1 MDEDLLLDLEDLGGD
16 DDFDDLQDVK
26 QEEESG
32 TGTADNSLGG
42 GFMDGVEYAPPKGEL
57 DELHS
62 TARLTSSKL
71 YKDVLERIAQFSGKD
86 RKPGENFGPVEEDPE
101 YRLIVSSNNLTAEI
115 DNEILIVYKFIRDH
129 YAPRFVELE
138 SLVVHPLDYARI
150 VSVVGNDMDV
160 AAVDARI
167 KAFLPTP
174 IVMSVTIAVSQN
186 KGRPLSDAELATVM
200 DSCAMILELDASK
213 RKIQEYVESR
223 MSFIAPNL
231 SILLGSNL
239 AAKLMGVAGG
249 LKSLSKIPACD
260 IIVLG
265 KAAKMNMGLSSA
277 SEHKH
282 EGLVYQSDMIATI
295 PQEFKRKAARV
306 LSAKVCLVARM
317 DHNRS
322 STDGAHG
329 LKLRE
334 EVQAKINDSQK
345 PPPGKSIKALPIP
358 DEGPKKRR
366 GGKKFRAE
374 KDRTKQSELSKAAN
388 RMAFGV
394 AEDEIGYESGSTRGM
409 GLVGAETGKVRV
421 AQADTRQKVNMAKK
435 HQKNWGSQSGAMSG
449 LASSVAFTPV
459 KGIEL
464 ENPEAAAMRAQ
475 ASAGKYF
482 SGATFFKRPADPDA
496 NGDGRPSKSA
506 KTAP

>member
-1 MDEDLLLDLEDLGGD
+1 MDEDLLLDLEELGGD
-16 DDFDDLQDVK
+16 EDFDELQDVK
-26 QEEESG
+26 EEDAA
-32 TGTADNSLGG
+32 TAGSDGG
-42 GFMDGVEYAPPKGEL
+42 QGMSAMDGVDYAAGDA
-57 DELHS
+57 DELYS
-62 TARLTSSKL
+62 TAKLTSSKL
-71 YKDVLERIAQFSGKD
+71 YKDVLEKIGQFGGKE
-86 RKPGENFGPVEEDPE
+86 RNPGQNFGPVEEDPE

-115 DNEILIVYKFIRDH
+115 DNEILIVYKFLRDH

-150 VSVVGNDMDV
+150 VSVVGNEMDV
-160 AAVDARI
+160 ATVDARI

-186 KGRPLSDAELATVM
+186 KGRPLSDTELATVM
-200 DSCAMILELDASK
+200 SSCSMILELDASK

-223 MSFIAPNL
+223 MNFIAPNL

-249 LKSLSKIPACD
+249 LKSLSVIPACN

-265 KAAKMNMGLSSA
+265 KTVKMNMGLSSA
-277 SEHKH
+277 TDHKN
-282 EGLVYQSDMIATI
+282 EGLVYQHEMIATI

-306 LSAKVCLVARM
+306 LSAKVCLAARM
-317 DHNRS
+317 DHNRAG
-322 STDGAHG
+322 TDGSHG
-329 LKLRE
+329 AKLRE
-334 EVQAKINDSQK
+334 DVQEKVTQSQR
-345 PPPGKSIKALPIP
+345 PPPGKSVKALPIP

-366 GGKKFRAE
+366 AGKKFRAE
-374 KDRTKQSELSKAAN
+374 KDRTKQSDISKAAN
-388 RMAFGV
+388 RMSFGV
-394 AEDEIGYESGSTRGM
+394 AEEEIGYESGSTRGL
-409 GLVGAETGKVRV
+409 GLFKAETGKVR
-421 AQADTRQKVNMAKK
+421 AAPADTRQKVGMAKK

-475 ASAGKYF
+475 AGAGKYF
-482 SGATFFKRPADPDA
+482 STATFKRPADPES
-496 NGDGRPSKSA
+496 GSGRPSKIV
-506 KTAP
+506 KTEQ